1 MAAQAAPARSK
12 LSIWLQTIRPFS
24 FTASMTPVVVGGV
37 LALSYPGE
45 VQWFLFPLIALCS
58 ILFHAGTNVVSEYYD
73 YLHAV
78 DRTDTYG
85 GSRVLVEHL
94 ITPKEV
100 LRGGIVL
107 FAVGFVLGLI
117 LVAFRGAPVF
127 WLGVVGLLGGF
138 FYSGKPIGYKYIA
151 LGDFLVFTLMG
162 PLMVIGSYYVLTGTY
177 NSTVLYVSL
186 PIGCLVAAILHSNNL
201 RDIVFDGRA
210 NVRTVANL
218 LGLKAAKVEYFLL
231 IGAAYASV
239 IIMVVTGT
247 VGVWALI
254 VFLSLPPALKNLKSI
269 LGARLDNVAAI
280 AMIDVQTAQHHM
292 LFGLLLTV
300 GLALSAIL

>member
-1 MAAQAAPARSK
+1 
-12 LSIWLQTIRPFS
+12 
-24 FTASMTPVVVGGV
+24 
-37 LALSYPGE
+37 
-45 VQWFLFPLIALCS
+45 
-58 ILFHAGTNVVSEYYD
+58 
-73 YLHAV
+73 
-78 DRTDTYG
+78 
-85 GSRVLVEHL
+85 
-94 ITPKEV
+94 
-100 LRGGIVL
+100 L

-269 LGARLDNVAAI
+269 LGARLDNVGAI